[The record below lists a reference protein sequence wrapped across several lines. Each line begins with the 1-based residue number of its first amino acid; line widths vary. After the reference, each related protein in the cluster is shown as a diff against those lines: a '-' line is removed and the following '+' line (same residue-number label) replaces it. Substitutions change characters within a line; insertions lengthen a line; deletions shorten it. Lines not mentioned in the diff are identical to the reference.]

1 MEGNLRSHAQE
12 IQGRSPPAEV
22 ARRRK
27 RELYGR
33 LEQEERVAGGSWKG
47 GFEAGENR
55 RRLWEGR
62 RDLGEEFQV
71 GRRLSQEVTSGTRGR
86 RRTL

>member
-1 MEGNLRSHAQE
+1 MRSHAQE

-33 LEQEERVAGGSWKG
+33 LEQEERVAGGSWKS
-47 GFEAGENR
+47 GFEAWENR

-71 GRRLSQEVTSGTRGR
+71 GRRLRQEVASGTRGR